1 LPPLYELPS
10 LSLSDSDAG
19 WPRGLKWTARRTE
32 KARSPTL
39 LVQMRSSS
47 SLLFSS
53 PHFIRHSLDR
63 TSRPLGCRRQA
74 SICFGLQHSAG
85 LTFIRPGLI
94 ESAGRRKIVYVAQ
107 SGEFEFKFAPKL
119 GEAQPNESRH
129 TLGRPAGRFL
139 RHFEAPWRRRSAKLI
154 ENFNC
159 RPKRRLVCSGVTLG
173 FMAARLRPAKRRP
186 PAGREPM
193 DAAPRA
199 SALLPLPPPPPP
211 SSRPASDIE
220 AAGVSGVGLVV
231 TSYCAS
237 YTPFFHCWRPPASC
251 PRSQRVR
258 SGKRGRR
265 ARALGRAQAV
275 AAAAP
280 VLGPKV

>member
-1 LPPLYELPS
+1 MDCQAHGKGPLAHTVGPN
-10 LSLSDSDAG
+10 
-19 WPRGLKWTARRTE
+19 E
-32 KARSPTL
+32 KL
-39 LVQMRSSS
+39 LFS

-53 PHFIRHSLDR
+53 FHPAF
-63 TSRPLGCRRQA
+63 SRPNQPTTGLPAA
-74 SICFGLQHSAG
+74 SVDLFWFGWQHSAG